1 MCIHA
6 PLLCIL
12 GTRKDERAARI
23 MDPSALDVAFKD
35 EGDEVQTRVS
45 EDEDGTMQARGE
57 AASKAIRRDF
67 PKLSKAVTRGAIPEE
82 LYAQELIGQPML
94 DIFVNQSFT
103 DQDKGR
109 KIMLEVQK
117 AVEIQ
122 PDLFDAF
129 CSILCN
135 ETVTKDLAK
144 RLRGWCACTN
154 KTRGSQLYVPCRSV
168 CDQDQ
173 INQVIKDL
181 YTRTTSEN
189 QRVKNARLQF
199 DL

>member
-1 MCIHA
+1 MSIQPSVME
-6 PLLCIL
+6 PL
-12 GTRKDERAARI
+12 D
-23 MDPSALDVAFKD
+23 LDV
-35 EGDEVQTRVS
+35 ES

-57 AASKAIRRDF
+57 AASKAIRRNF
-67 PKLSKAVTRGAIPEE
+67 PKLSKAVTRGDIPEE

-129 CSILCN
+129 CSILCD
-135 ETVTKDLAK
+135 ETVTKDLAQ
-144 RLRGWCACTN
+144 RLRGWCACTKK
-154 KTRGSQLYVPCRSV
+154 KTRTFHCWSNIPPDL
-168 CDQDQ
+168 
-173 INQVIKDL
+173 VIS
-181 YTRTTSEN
+181 TASELSR
-189 QRVKNARLQF
+189 Q
-199 DL
+199 